1 MTCRL
6 KLTRTGARERSYVHT
21 RPPRGGSDRAPHF
34 PLHAHEED
42 TARYREKYRVGW
54 KAIREERWKKLQSLG
69 IAGGQLS
76 KVERDVGPP
85 YHFPDALETLGPGET
100 NRPLPWDTLTP
111 EHQRFQAEKMAIH
124 AAMVYRMDVDIG
136 RVIAQIRSMKAL
148 ENTLV
153 LFLSDNGAS
162 AEIMVRDDGHDPKA
176 APGSAASHLCL
187 GPGWSTASNT
197 PFRRHKTWVHE
208 GGVATPFIAHW
219 PAGFLGKNEL
229 RHTPAHVIDIVPTI
243 LEITRERGSKLS
255 HPPDAPPFSGR
266 SLTSVFQSDGDL
278 GRPYTWW
285 EHGGNRAI
293 RVGPWKLVASGK
305 DQTARPRGAARQYV
319 GSGPG
324 ELPRRGDQRPRR
336 RQVTDAGRPRP
347 NTVIHS
353 WAQAR
358 TY

>member
-1 MTCRL
+1 
-6 KLTRTGARERSYVHT
+6 
-21 RPPRGGSDRAPHF
+21 
-34 PLHAHEED
+34 
-42 TARYREKYRVGW
+42 
-54 KAIREERWKKLQSLG
+54 
-69 IAGGQLS
+69 
-76 KVERDVGPP
+76 
-85 YHFPDALETLGPGET
+85 
-100 NRPLPWDTLTP
+100 
-111 EHQRFQAEKMAIH
+111 MAIH

-162 AEIMVRDDGHDPKA
+162 AEIRVRDDGHDPKA

-305 DQTARPRGAARQYV
+305 DGPWELYNLDADRAETHDLASKQPDRVEQLANMWEAALESFRV
-319 GSGPG
+319 VATKDLV
-324 ELPRRGDQRPRR
+324 EDK
-336 RQVTDAGRPRP
+336 
-347 NTVIHS
+347 
-353 WAQAR
+353 
-358 TY
+358 